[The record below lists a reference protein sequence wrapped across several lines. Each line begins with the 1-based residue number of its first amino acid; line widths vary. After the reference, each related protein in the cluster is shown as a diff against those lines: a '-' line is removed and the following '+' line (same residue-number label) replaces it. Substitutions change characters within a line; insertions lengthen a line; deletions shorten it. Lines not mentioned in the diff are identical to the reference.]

1 MIQADSFKDRSVL
14 VTGGT
19 GTLGRALIDALL
31 ETPVRRIIVFSRDE
45 YKQWQLET
53 RMTDP
58 RLRYFLGDVRD
69 RERLRRAL
77 AGVQDVIHTAAMKH
91 VSAAEFN
98 PFECVQTNILGV
110 QNLIEAAIDRG
121 VERVLGV
128 STDKASNPAS
138 LYGATKLVGDRLLI
152 DGNAYAGGGVTRL
165 AVIRFGNLANSR
177 GSIVELIREGHFTG
191 PIPITDPRVTRFWIS
206 PADAA
211 QWTLRTLSDMRGG
224 EIVVPKLPSL
234 RLPDLIEAVAP
245 GRETKVVGL
254 REGEKLH
261 EELIGEPDASRT
273 VDYGDY
279 LVIHSGQL
287 RSVEGEKAAEGFS
300 YTSDRNEMWLSLD
313 QIRASISQSTA

>member
-1 MIQADSFKDRSVL
+1 MIQEDAFKDRSVL

-31 ETPVRRIIVFSRDE
+31 QTPVRRLVIFSRDE
-45 YKQWQLET
+45 YKQWQLST
-53 RMTDP
+53 RMADP
-58 RLRYFLGDVRD
+58 RLRLFLGDIRD

-121 VERVLGV
+121 VERVLGI

-177 GSIVELIREGHFTG
+177 GSIVELIRGGHFTG

-211 QWTLRTLSDMRGG
+211 EWTLRALSEMQGG

-234 RLPDLIEAVAP
+234 RLPDLIEAIAP
-245 GRETKVVGL
+245 GRETRVVGL

-261 EELIGEPDASRT
+261 EELIGEPDAPRT
-273 VDYGDY
+273 YDFGDRFTIY
-279 LVIHSGQL
+279 SQYFNDAEIQ
-287 RSVEGEKAAEGFS
+287 SVKEGFR
-300 YTSDRNEMWLSLD
+300 YTSDLNDDWLDTENIRRSLVD
-313 QIRASISQSTA
+313 T

>member
-31 ETPVRRIIVFSRDE
+31 QTPVRRVIVFSRDE

-211 QWTLRTLSDMRGG
+211 QWTLRALSDMRGG

-234 RLPDLIEAVAP
+234 RLPDLIEALAP
-245 GRETKVVGL
+245 GRETRVVGL

-261 EELIGEPDASRT
+261 EELIGEADAPRT
-273 VDYGDY
+273 YDLGDRCLIHARPGKNVQGK
-279 LVIHSGQL
+279 LVT
-287 RSVEGEKAAEGFS
+287 EGFV
-300 YTSDRNEMWLSLD
+300 YTSDENNNWLD
-313 QIRASISQSTA
+313 AEQIRRSITSV